1 MTSSPAPD
9 QQSHYQHSPY
19 ASNGDRPRRYDV
31 PTWRKAAYYG
41 GAFLQGLGLLMF
53 FSVFI
58 AGFGAFAGIGDVFGS
73 GDHTAIGSGIGRVF
87 QFFPV
92 AFLGVLVISAGQW
105 LRRVGRQGL
114 AGAGVVL
121 SPQGEARD
129 AEPWKR
135 SEGAQDQM
143 RLEEFPALQAALEGA
158 SKPAE
163 SPAQVV
169 RLRCRSCGY
178 LETEDATFC
187 SQCGQ
192 RI

>member
-1 MTSSPAPD
+1 MTNSPLPD
-9 QQSHYQHSPY
+9 QQSPY
-19 ASNGDRPRRYDV
+19 ANNGGRPRNYDV

-41 GAFLQGLGLLMF
+41 GAVLQGVGLLMF
-53 FSVFI
+53 FSVFVVGFT
-58 AGFGAFAGIGDVFGS
+58 AFSGFGASSNFPADMGQNVGRMFRSFPLSLVGFILIGIG
-73 GDHTAIGSGIGRVF
+73 
-87 QFFPV
+87 
-92 AFLGVLVISAGQW
+92 QW
-105 LRRVGRQGL
+105 IRRVGKEGL
-114 AGAGVVL
+114 AGSGVVL

-143 RLEEFPALQAALEGA
+143 RLEEMPTLQTALSGS
-158 SKPAE
+158 SKPAG
-163 SPAQVV
+163 SPAEVV

-192 RI
+192 QI

>member
-1 MTSSPAPD
+1 MTNGPAPN
-9 QQSHYQHSPY
+9 QQSPY
-19 ASNGDRPRRYDV
+19 TDNGGRQRSYDV
-31 PTWRKAAYYG
+31 PTWRKVAYYG
-41 GAFLQGLGLLMF
+41 GAVLQGVGLLLF
-53 FSVFI
+53 FSVFVVGFTGFS
-58 AGFGAFAGIGDVFGS
+58 AFGASDTGES
-73 GDHTAIGSGIGRVF
+73 IGRVF
-87 QFFPV
+87 QFFPLSFV
-92 AFLGVLVISAGQW
+92 GFILIGIGQW
-105 LRRVGRQGL
+105 IRRVGKEGL
-114 AGAGVVL
+114 AGSGVVL

-143 RLEEFPALQAALEGA
+143 RLEEVPTLQTALGGSAKTA
-158 SKPAE
+158 SPAE
-163 SPAQVV
+163 VV